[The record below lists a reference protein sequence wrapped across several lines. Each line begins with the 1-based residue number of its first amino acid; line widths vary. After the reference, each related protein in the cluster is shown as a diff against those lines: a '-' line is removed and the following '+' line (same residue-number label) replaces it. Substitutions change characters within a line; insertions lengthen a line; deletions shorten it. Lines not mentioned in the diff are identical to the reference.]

1 VYRLEKTER
10 ELNSRLQE
18 EGRVVLQLR
27 HEMKE
32 QEDLLTSL
40 EDLQADNNRL
50 TLENNRIKV
59 HIEVSRC
66 FWLTSGSGV
75 AQVIIYWIYLQ

>member
-1 VYRLEKTER
+1 VQVYRLEKTER

-32 QEDLLTSL
+32 QEDLLASL

-59 HIEVSRC
+59 
-66 FWLTSGSGV
+66 
-75 AQVIIYWIYLQ
+75 

>member
-32 QEDLLTSL
+32 QEDLLSSL

-59 HIEVSRC
+59 WRLS
-66 FWLTSGSGV
+66 
-75 AQVIIYWIYLQ
+75 YY

>member
-1 VYRLEKTER
+1 MQVYRLEKTER

-32 QEDLLTSL
+32 QEDLLASL

-50 TLENNRIKV
+50 TLENNRIKEKRFPDT
-59 HIEVSRC
+59 ID
-66 FWLTSGSGV
+66 
-75 AQVIIYWIYLQ
+75 

>member
-32 QEDLLTSL
+32 QEDLLSSL

-59 HIEVSRC
+59 
-66 FWLTSGSGV
+66 
-75 AQVIIYWIYLQ
+75 

>member
-32 QEDLLTSL
+32 QEDLLASL

-59 HIEVSRC
+59 
-66 FWLTSGSGV
+66 
-75 AQVIIYWIYLQ
+75 

>member
-1 VYRLEKTER
+1 VQVYRLEKTER

-32 QEDLLTSL
+32 QEDLLASL

-50 TLENNRIKV
+50 TLENNRIKEKRFPDT
-59 HIEVSRC
+59 ID
-66 FWLTSGSGV
+66 
-75 AQVIIYWIYLQ
+75 

>member
-1 VYRLEKTER
+1 MYRLEKTER

-32 QEDLLTSL
+32 QEDLLASL

-59 HIEVSRC
+59 
-66 FWLTSGSGV
+66 
-75 AQVIIYWIYLQ
+75 